1 MASPVVH
8 QMNADE
14 CIKRLGPILLSE
26 SQGGKTPNLPAA
38 TTLKR
43 LSTLILQAP
52 LGRGDEANT
61 VEEITFSL
69 VFRHRL

>member
-26 SQGGKTPNLPAA
+26 SQGGKTPNRSYSDNAQTPQHLNTARA
-38 TTLKR
+38 IRT
-43 LSTLILQAP
+43 
-52 LGRGDEANT
+52 RG
-61 VEEITFSL
+61 
-69 VFRHRL
+69 

>member
-1 MASPVVH
+1 MASPDMH

-26 SQGGKTPNLPAA
+26 SQGGKRLTIPAA

-43 LSTLILQAP
+43 LSTLILHAP